1 MSMDDEDADL
11 IAAKLASIQEAQEAG
26 IPVLEDIDEA
36 IAKSLQ
42 EQEAAEAAVS
52 SGDIPAPPP
61 APKVG
66 AKGKKL
72 PSSVATTTPKA
83 VIPVW
88 KEFVYVEF
96 SFSAP
101 EVKEGIL
108 VALDYNNFAEG
119 APMQRFGDKY
129 YQTIA
134 LGCGKTYK
142 YKVRISLLLPS
153 LIGIPF
159 TFSIPLSLIISDR
172 HVPNRACMNSFLFL

>member
-36 IAKSLQ
+36 LAKSLQ
-42 EQEAAEAAVS
+42 EQQDAEAAVS
-52 SGDIPAPPP
+52 GEIPPPPP
-61 APKVG
+61 APKASA
-66 AKGKKL
+66 AKGKKA
-72 PSSVATTTPKA
+72 ATSAPKP
-83 VIPVW
+83 VVPVW

-101 EVKEGIL
+101 EVKEGIM
-108 VALDYNNFAEG
+108 VALDYNSFAEG

-129 YQTIA
+129 CQTIA

-142 YKVRISLLLPS
+142 YKVCFPVLLFLLFCFS
-153 LIGIPF
+153 F
-159 TFSIPLSLIISDR
+159 TFSIRLAHLQSDR
-172 HVPNRACMNSFLFL
+172 HCTNLPFPLLPLRSKVHR